1 MSIKKIESKEADD
14 NLTRFC
20 LDASF
25 QGVKRLFVLAFNN
38 TTVDVAN
45 SPTILTILTIL
56 TIEL

>member
-45 SPTILTILTIL
+45 SPAILTILTIL

>member
-25 QGVKRLFVLAFNN
+25 QGVKRLFVLALNN